1 MRVGG
6 AFWRTESRPHEC
18 DPVHRR
24 RLPARPLAE
33 QSGPPPDNYDEFL
46 SRLDAATTSLTAR
59 AASLDKAM
67 TAVSLL
73 LGPYE
78 SAVRKWERRR
88 VSVGEHLDRS
98 TGTPQ
103 TYVALSELHDMAV
116 KMEAMLRARTHR
128 VTEKLMLMQGRR
140 AAIDKSLLELE
151 MSRAK
156 LNTSRMLSQDREK
169 LGRVFSELAGS
180 VGAGTISDLGLFGDL
195 KEAREAVILAEAL
208 MEVKGTGN
216 G

>member
-6 AFWRTESRPHEC
+6 ASRRAESHPG
-18 DPVHRR
+18 
-24 RLPARPLAE
+24 AN
-33 QSGPPPDNYDEFL
+33 GPPRDNYDEFL
-46 SRLDAATTSLTAR
+46 ARLDNATANLGAR
-59 AASLDKAM
+59 AAALDKAM
-67 TAVSLL
+67 TAVALL

-78 SAVRKWERRR
+78 SDVRKWERRR
-88 VSVGEHLDRS
+88 VHVGEQLDRS

-103 TYVALSELHDMAV
+103 GYTALSELHDMAG
-116 KMEAMLRARTHR
+116 KMEAMLRARTRR
-128 VTEKLMLMQGRR
+128 VSEKLMLMQGRR
-140 AAIDKSLLELE
+140 VEIDKALQELE
-151 MSRAK
+151 MSRVK
-156 LNTSRMLSQDREK
+156 LNSARVLSQEREK

-180 VGAGTISDLGLFGDL
+180 AAAAGTISDLGLLEDL